1 VWVWTAA
8 TVALVVVAVLL
19 WRGSDAA
26 ATDSTTAEP
35 SAGVPSGTPA
45 VEVSE
50 AWAVDG
56 ADQPETVVQGGRV
69 LVAVDHGVRAVDP
82 LTGEAWHY
90 TRSNARVCGLTVTD
104 GLAIAVFATEDR
116 CDEAVALRAGTGV
129 RAWTRTLSLQ
139 GDARLDSAS
148 GIVLAHNATG
158 LVTLDPT
165 GNNIRWRYA
174 PPAGCRLL
182 DAEVGSAGVAALLQ
196 CADTDTLQ
204 VRLLDGFQ
212 GDEHWTVAVPEPEDA
227 ADARLLGADRL
238 LGVLVGDEAL
248 ALAADD
254 GAVRARLPVE
264 GDVQMGTAGAVSLL
278 RTGGTLS
285 ALDGD
290 TGTLLWEA
298 PAVGLPGA
306 IVPDKDDDADPA
318 GLLVPD
324 AQGFTQR
331 HPATGEELGRSAVTG
346 VPDGGVATGVGPV
359 VVYRLAD
366 RVLAYR

>member
-1 VWVWTAA
+1 V
-8 TVALVVVAVLL
+8 
-19 WRGSDAA
+19 
-26 ATDSTTAEP
+26 
-35 SAGVPSGTPA
+35 
-45 VEVSE
+45 
-50 AWAVDG
+50 AWAADG
-56 ADQPETVVQGGRV
+56 DGQPETVVQSGWV
-69 LVAVDHGVRAVDP
+69 LVAVEHGVRALDP
-82 LTGEAWHY
+82 LTGEEAWHY

-104 GLAIAVFATEDR
+104 GLVIAVFATADR

-139 GDARLDSAS
+139 GDARIDSTS

-158 LVTLDPT
+158 LVTFDPT

-182 DAEVGSAGVAALLQ
+182 GAEVGSAGVAALLQ

-204 VRLLDGFQ
+204 VRLLDGFR
-212 GDEHWTVAVPEPEDA
+212 GDEHWTVEVPEPGDA

-238 LGVLVGDEAL
+238 LGVLVGDEVQ

-264 GDVQMGTAGAVSLL
+264 GDVQMGTAGAVSLV
-278 RTGGTLS
+278 RTSDTVS
-285 ALDGD
+285 AMDSE

-298 PAVGLPGA
+298 PAVGLPSQVMPA
-306 IVPDKDDDADPA
+306 KDDAAPV

-324 AQGFTQR
+324 AQGFTLR
-331 HPATGEELGRSAVTG
+331 HPATGQELARSSVTG